1 VRIRLILQPAWLR
14 FLVWAPL
21 LAVIWGAL
29 TSFQSRAEVE
39 STILSA
45 IVFGAAVAGY
55 FTVTTQGIHRG
66 ALAAVSGL
74 DQTGRAQAIDAVLHG
89 VVPADPEVRASATRL
104 GRQYLRN
111 KSADQ
116 IKRAEL
122 TSWLTIG
129 VFIALA
135 IAAAVANFANERLFY
150 LAVAVLSAIAL
161 PLSVLRMRR
170 IQRNVAL
177 LAEGPNA

>member
-1 VRIRLILQPAWLR
+1 MRIRLLLQPPWLR

-21 LAVIWGAL
+21 LAVLWGGL

-74 DQTGRAQAIDAVLHG
+74 DRAERSQAIDAVLHG
-89 VVPADPEVRASATRL
+89 VVPTDPEVRASATRL
-104 GRQYLRN
+104 GRVFLRN

-116 IKRAEL
+116 LKRQGL
-122 TSWLTIG
+122 WTWLVFG
-129 VFIALA
+129 VVIVAGV
-135 IAAAVANFANERLFY
+135 AAVTL
-150 LAVAVLSAIAL
+150 V
-161 PLSVLRMRR
+161 P
-170 IQRNVAL
+170 AL
-177 LAEGPNA
+177 LGAIGSRIAS

>member
-1 VRIRLILQPAWLR
+1 MRIRLLLQPPWLR

-21 LAVIWGAL
+21 LAVLWGGL

-74 DQTGRAQAIDAVLHG
+74 DRAERSQAIDAVLHG
-89 VVPADPEVRASATRL
+89 VVPGDPEVRASATRL
-104 GRQYLRN
+104 GRVFLRN

-116 IKRAEL
+116 LKRQEL
-122 TSWLTIG
+122 WTWLVFG
-129 VFIALA
+129 VVIVAGV
-135 IAAAVANFANERLFY
+135 AAAVVNLAGDRFY
-150 LAVAVLSAIAL
+150 YLVAVLAAIVL
-161 PLSVLRMRR
+161 LFSVLTLRR
-170 IQRNVAL
+170 IQRHVAL
-177 LAEGPNA
+177 LAEGPA

>member
-1 VRIRLILQPAWLR
+1 VRIRLLLQPAWLR

-21 LAVIWGAL
+21 LAVIWGGL

-74 DQTGRAQAIDAVLHG
+74 DHTGRSQAIDAVLHG
-89 VVPADPEVRASATRL
+89 KVPADPDVRASATRL
-104 GRQYLRN
+104 GRVCLRN
-111 KSADQ
+111 KSAEQ
-116 IKRAEL
+116 LKRQERW
-122 TSWLTIG
+122 TWLVFG
-129 VFIALA
+129 VLIAGG
-135 IAAAVANFANERLFY
+135 AAAVVVIPNDRFY
-150 LAVAVLSAIAL
+150 YLVIAVLAAIVL
-161 PLSVLRMRR
+161 PFSLLTLRR
-170 IQRNVAL
+170 IERNVAL
-177 LAEGPNA
+177 LAEGPSG

>member
-1 VRIRLILQPAWLR
+1 VRIRLLLQPPWLR

-21 LAVIWGAL
+21 LAVLWGAL

-55 FTVTTQGIHRG
+55 FTVSTQGIHRG
-66 ALAAVSGL
+66 AVAAVSGL
-74 DQTGRAQAIDAVLHG
+74 DHAGRSQAIDAVLHG
-89 VVPADPEVRASATRL
+89 AVPADPDVRASATRL
-104 GRQYLRN
+104 GRVCLRN

-116 IKRAEL
+116 LKRQERS
-122 TSWLTIG
+122 SWLVSG
-129 VFIALA
+129 VLIVACV
-135 IAAAVANFANERLFY
+135 AAAVVLTNDRFY
-150 LAVAVLSAIAL
+150 YLVIAVLAVIVL
-161 PLSVLRMRR
+161 PFSVLTLRR

-177 LAEGPNA
+177 LAEGAE

>member
-1 VRIRLILQPAWLR
+1 MRIRLLLQPPWLR

-21 LAVIWGAL
+21 LAVLWGGL

-74 DQTGRAQAIDAVLHG
+74 DRAERSQAIDAVLHG
-89 VVPADPEVRASATRL
+89 VVPGDPEVRASATRL
-104 GRQYLRN
+104 GRVFLRN

-116 IKRAEL
+116 LKRQEL
-122 TSWLTIG
+122 WTWLVFG
-129 VFIALA
+129 VVIVAGV
-135 IAAAVANFANERLFY
+135 AAAVVNLAGDRFY
-150 LAVAVLSAIAL
+150 YLVIAVLAAIVL
-161 PLSVLRMRR
+161 LFSVLTLRR
-170 IQRNVAL
+170 IQRHVAL
-177 LAEGPNA
+177 LAEGPA